1 MVGITIISLGIV
13 MVIVEVY
20 RDKDLPPFVYLI
32 TLSFFPP
39 LVRIFIGALLGI
51 GLIMV
56 SILELNRSILAP
68 FMSQRRGALI
78 DAMYSHS
85 FKQRGNKIVALG
97 GGTGLPAVLRGLK
110 SETSNITPI
119 GKLPDHLGTSE
130 TLPRDF

>member
-68 FMSQRRGALI
+68 FMSQRPGALI
-78 DAMYSHS
+78 GSCSCHT
-85 FKQRGNKIVALG
+85 FKQPGSKLCALG
-97 GGTGLPAVLRGLK
+97 AV
-110 SETSNITPI
+110 
-119 GKLPDHLGTSE
+119 
-130 TLPRDF
+130 